1 MRNIPATENRP
12 AKRASEGVPE
22 QTHSTMDYYMG
33 DSVRFQVILP
43 SPRAFQ
49 LLGAQG
55 LVGTANAFAAK
66 RMPLTL
72 QPGAHGWF
80 FFSSTAANGF
90 ITAFYEMM

>member
-1 MRNIPATENRP
+1 M
-12 AKRASEGVPE
+12 
-22 QTHSTMDYYMG
+22 
-33 DSVRFQVILP
+33 LP
-43 SPRAFQ
+43 PPRAFQ
-49 LLGAQG
+49 PLGVQG

-72 QPGAHGWF
+72 PPGAHGCF